1 MRWVLGL
8 LAVVVLVG
16 IIVYVKRK
24 ILHGS
29 SCCGEKEAPI
39 ERVRA
44 GDADPSHYA
53 YHYLIKVEGMTCNNC
68 ARRIENAFHQTGE
81 ALARVN
87 LSTKTVKLSYKR
99 SITRQELAKIV
110 DAAGYTLMEFEEE
123 KRSETK

>member
-1 MRWVLGL
+1 VLGL
-8 LAVVVLVG
+8 LAVAVLVG

-29 SCCGEKEAPI
+29 SCCGEKEAPV

-44 GDADPSHYA
+44 SDMDPSHYP
-53 YHYLIKVEGMTCNNC
+53 YHYLLNVEGMTCTNC
-68 ARRIENAFHQTGE
+68 TRRMENAFHQTRE
-81 ALARVN
+81 ALAKVD
-87 LSTKTVKLSYKR
+87 LGTKQVKLSYKR
-99 SITRQELAKIV
+99 SVTRQELAKIV